1 MNLFIIPF
9 HDWRKINNE
18 GFRTRDAHLIE
29 HFSKNDQVKNL
40 FVINRPTTKAELV
53 LKGFKSKING
63 EVVFSRKNL
72 KLIRVE
78 SNLYVIDMILNKSI
92 SQFLYRQSWFF
103 DAFVDKQVIS
113 FIKDCIDFLKLSDF
127 SLISHN
133 IYASGLCEEICH
145 NRYIFD
151 AYDNLLQFPKLLK
164 HKENFIKS
172 YKLYFESN
180 KAVITTN
187 SNSNI
192 NFFKENF
199 NYEIKH
205 LLSNGVDVDKFS
217 STSCKVPEDISKI
230 KTPIVG
236 FGGKITHLIDI
247 ELFKF
252 IIMENKNIN
261 FVIVGQVL
269 DKNVLDAI
277 INFDNCFYL
286 GDKTY
291 DEYVDYV
298 KRFDIAIV
306 PYVFGDGESG
316 ANTIKVYEYI
326 AAGCQIVA
334 TRGCG
339 VESLKEFV
347 NIANDKHEFSK
358 LIRKL
363 IQNKD
368 FSSSSLLPEMFTW
381 EYISRGFMSILNNQ
395 NEK

>member
-29 HFSKNDQVKNL
+29 HFSKNVKIKNL
-40 FVINRPTTKAELV
+40 FIINRPTTNAELL
-53 LKGFKSKING
+53 LKSYKRKING
-63 EVVFSRKNL
+63 EVIFSRKNL

-78 SNLYVIDMILNKSI
+78 PNLYVIDMILNKSF

-103 DAFVDKQVIS
+103 NAFADKVVID
-113 FIKDCIDFLKLSDF
+113 FVKDCMSYLNLSDF
-127 SLISHN
+127 NLISHN
-133 IYASGLCEEICH
+133 IYASALCEEIC
-145 NRYIFD
+145 NNKYIFD

-164 HKENFIKS
+164 QKENFVKS

-180 KAVITTN
+180 KSIITTN
-187 SNSNI
+187 SNTNI
-192 NFFKENF
+192 KFFKENF

-205 LLSNGVDVDKFS
+205 LLSNGVDVDRFS
-217 STSCKVPEDISKI
+217 SVSSDVPEDISKI
-230 KTPIVG
+230 KNPIIG

-247 ELFKF
+247 DLFQF
-252 IIMENKNIN
+252 IIRENKNIN

-269 DKNVLDAI
+269 DKDVLSAV

-298 KRFDIAIV
+298 KKFDIAIV

-347 NIANDKHEFSK
+347 NIANDKYEFSE

-363 IQNKD
+363 VRNKD
-368 FSSSSLLPEMFTW
+368 FSNSSLLPEIFTW
-381 EYISRGFMSILNNQ
+381 QYISSDFLRILNNE
-395 NEK
+395 NGE

>member
-29 HFSKNDQVKNL
+29 HFSKNSKIKNL
-40 FVINRPTTKAELV
+40 FVINRPTTKAELL
-53 LKGFKSKING
+53 LKSYKNKING
-63 EVVFSRKNL
+63 EVIFSRKNL

-78 SNLYVIDMILNKSI
+78 PNLYVIDMILNKSF

-103 DAFVDKQVIS
+103 DAFSEKLVID
-113 FIKDCIDFLKLSDF
+113 FIRDCINHLNLSDF
-127 SLISHN
+127 NLISHN
-133 IYASGLCEEICH
+133 IYASALCEEIC
-145 NRYIFD
+145 NNKYIFD

-164 HKENFIKS
+164 QKENFIKS

-180 KAVITTN
+180 KSVITTN
-187 SNSNI
+187 SNTNI
-192 NFFKENF
+192 KFFKENF

-205 LLSNGVDVDKFS
+205 LLSNGVDVDRFS
-217 STSCKVPEDISKI
+217 SVSSDVPEDLSKI
-230 KTPIVG
+230 KNPIIG
-236 FGGKITHLIDI
+236 FGGKISHLIDI
-247 ELFKF
+247 DLFQF
-252 IIMENKNIN
+252 IIRENKNIN

-269 DKNVLDAI
+269 DKNVLAAV

-291 DEYVDYV
+291 VEYVDYV
-298 KRFDIAIV
+298 KNFDIAIV

-339 VESLKEFV
+339 VESLNEFV
-347 NIANDKHEFSK
+347 NIANDKYEFSE

-363 IQNKD
+363 VRNKD
-368 FSSSSLLPEMFTW
+368 FSNSSLLPEIFTW
-381 EYISRGFMSILNNQ
+381 QYISSDFLRILNNE
-395 NEK
+395 NGE